1 MVRAGGPSTGG
12 LVAATDNLVIGIGG
26 LVVENNFE
34 PGDGHVAVT
43 SANDTSL
50 GFGFGQE
57 TATGSGAYVSGP
69 NGADGS
75 GSVALTVN
83 ATGGELYGTGVFS
96 ATALDSFRFLSYKT
110 YQKNP
115 GTNAATLQMD
125 ADYDSTDGSTA
136 FQGRLVFE
144 PSMSGQQTVTN
155 ETWQTWNPLTAP
167 SGWWQTGNAV
177 VNGGNVGKACT
188 QASPCSFAQVLAAY
202 PDASVRPVTG
212 QNGGEPIGGGVYF
225 KAGSRLGRRHVQRR
239 LADRGRRP
247 RRSERHR
254 HLRLRGLTPSEP
266 RTTARACAVFA
277 GLGRI
282 TLGAREG
289 VARPRRVP
297 TRPGH
302 PGHRERHLTLT

>member
-1 MVRAGGPSTGG
+1 MYVPSVAGTVLPKVWQTWNTMTGAAGWYSSASDALGVPADRRRRDPGEPALQPDHVLHVGVRAQRLPERRDPSGIGALLVRAGGPSTGG

-57 TATGSGAYVSGP
+57 TATGTGAYVTGP

-75 GSVALTVN
+75 GSVALTVD

-125 ADYDSTDGSTA
+125 ADYDSTDASTA

-167 SGWWQTGNAV
+167 SGWWQTGNAIV
-177 VNGGNVGKACT
+177 ERRQRRQGVH
-188 QASPCSFAQVLAAY
+188 P
-202 PDASVRPVTG
+202 
-212 QNGGEPIGGGVYF
+212 GEPVLVRAAPGGLPGCV
-225 KAGSRLGRRHVQRR
+225 G
-239 LADRGRRP
+239 P
-247 RRSERHR
+247 PRHR
-254 HLRLRGLTPSEP
+254 TE
-266 RTTARACAVFA
+266 
-277 GLGRI
+277 
-282 TLGAREG
+282 
-289 VARPRRVP
+289 RR
-297 TRPGH
+297 
-302 PGHRERHLTLT
+302 